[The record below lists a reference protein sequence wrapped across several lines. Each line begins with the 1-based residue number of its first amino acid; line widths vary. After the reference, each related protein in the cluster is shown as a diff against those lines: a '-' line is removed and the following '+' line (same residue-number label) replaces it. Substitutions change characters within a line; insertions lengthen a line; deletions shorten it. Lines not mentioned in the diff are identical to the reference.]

1 MGEILRNM
9 LRRKV
14 RTGLT
19 VLGIVVG
26 VFAVTVM
33 GGMSEYFNVMLDSA
47 ERFAG
52 GTIQVE
58 PVNRSAESRPNET
71 TVRQIERVQGVKAVI
86 RVMGDMLADTQSTV
100 QFGPP
105 DQVVALQPEY
115 SSLLYEGIEL
125 QEGRWLQAAD
135 TYKYNA
141 VIGSKIAASKKIGL
155 GDAIEWRKKK
165 FVVVGIIEPTNT
177 MPDQHVVVPYD
188 VARKEMKVAP
198 HVIGGISVVPREDTE
213 VEALARRISREVPT
227 LRARSPKE
235 MIDEIRQGLVIFNV
249 IMLSGAL
256 LAAVVGGLSVV
267 NTMIMSVNERTREI
281 GIKKA
286 IGASDWDIV
295 AEYLTE
301 STVIGVFGGLIGLAL
316 GWGMAVILNAAASPS
331 LGGTELWVVTPRLAI
346 TVIVFA
352 TVLGAAAG
360 LYPAWN
366 ASRLDP
372 VKALRSE

>member
-1 MGEILRNM
+1 MGEILQNM
-9 LRRKV
+9 LRRRV

-26 VFAVTVM
+26 VFALSVM

-47 ERFAG
+47 EKFAG
-52 GTIQVE
+52 STIQVE
-58 PVNRSAESRPNET
+58 PLNRSAESRPNET

-86 RVMGDMLADTQSTV
+86 RVMGDLLSDTQSTV

-105 DQVVALQPEY
+105 DQVVAPQPEY
-115 SSLLYEGIEL
+115 TALLFEGINL
-125 QEGRWLQAAD
+125 QQGRWLQAAD

-141 VIGSKIAASKKIGL
+141 VVGSKVASAKKLGL
-155 GDAIEWRKKK
+155 GDTIEWRKKK
-165 FVVVGIIEPTNT
+165 FTVVGVIEPTNT
-177 MPDQHVVVPYD
+177 MPDQYVVIPYD
-188 VARKEMKVAP
+188 IAKKEMKVEP
-198 HVIGGISVVPREDTE
+198 HLIGGVSVVPREDADA
-213 VEALARRISREVPT
+213 EAVAKRINREVPS
-227 LRARSPKE
+227 LKARSPKE
-235 MIDEIRQGLVIFNV
+235 VIDEIRQGLVIFNV

-286 IGASDWDIV
+286 IGASNGDIV
-295 AEYLTE
+295 VEYLTE
-301 STVIGVFGGLIGLAL
+301 STVIGLFGGLLGLIL
-316 GWGMAVILNAAASPS
+316 GWGMASLLNAAASPA
-331 LGGTELWVVTPRLAI
+331 LGGTELWVITPRLA
-346 TVIVFA
+346 VIVVVFA
-352 TVLGAAAG
+352 TVLGAVAG